1 MSPDEA
7 RTMTTY
13 KRYDGEMVAGEYG
26 WVADI
31 EFFEDDDE
39 PTKVVKEVWT
49 LQSEEVLVVGGSAL
63 GECFVDYGA
72 EECERD
78 AVCWVEAP
86 DGELFQVCEDH
97 LGVFVT
103 EGS

>member
-1 MSPDEA
+1 MTPDST

-13 KRYDGEMVAGEYG
+13 KRYDGELIAGEYG
-26 WVADI
+26 WVADV

-39 PTKVVKEVWT
+39 PTKVVKEVWK
-49 LQSEEVLVVGGSAL
+49 LQSTEVVVVGGRAV
-63 GECFVDYGA
+63 GECFVNYGD

-78 AVCWVEAP
+78 AVSWVEAP
-86 DGELFQVCEDH
+86 DGDFFQVCEDH
-97 LGVFVT
+97 LDVFVT